1 MWNKEKEDFLMSNW
15 NKMLDKELISVLK
28 VSPYSFYKKKR
39 ELGCT
44 KTHWDD
50 NKISLLKEYYPTSSW
65 EDLFDILGCNSKTSI
80 ISMAY
85 KFGIK
90 RSIYNDKKLNDSD
103 KTYIAQNS
111 HCININ
117 EIAKTLNKS
126 VEAVVRFCTNNEL
139 KYYYKNSLKPWDIDK
154 FKEMYPFYTNKYL
167 SNKYFTYLTP
177 KQIRAQ
183 AQKLKIVKDVS
194 KSVKWYDPENILY
207 LLKQVILKIER
218 VPLLIELETLGLPSE
233 KTFTRYF
240 GSFTKACELIGVER
254 PTYANRKGKL
264 SILKDNFNNYCFSM
278 SEVIIGNILFDF
290 GLPVEKEVKYKNFIC
305 DKMCG
310 EKRCDWKIQNKI
322 IEFFGMIGYMDYN
335 NGVELKIE
343 LCKKHNIPL
352 LDLYPE
358 DIKNIEQLKIK
369 IKQFLKI

>member
-126 VEAVVRFCTNNEL
+126 VEAVVRFL
-139 KYYYKNSLKPWDIDK
+139 YK
-154 FKEMYPFYTNKYL
+154 
-167 SNKYFTYLTP
+167 
-177 KQIRAQ
+177 
-183 AQKLKIVKDVS
+183 
-194 KSVKWYDPENILY
+194 
-207 LLKQVILKIER
+207 
-218 VPLLIELETLGLPSE
+218 
-233 KTFTRYF
+233 
-240 GSFTKACELIGVER
+240 
-254 PTYANRKGKL
+254 
-264 SILKDNFNNYCFSM
+264 
-278 SEVIIGNILFDF
+278 
-290 GLPVEKEVKYKNFIC
+290 
-305 DKMCG
+305 
-310 EKRCDWKIQNKI
+310 
-322 IEFFGMIGYMDYN
+322 
-335 NGVELKIE
+335 
-343 LCKKHNIPL
+343 
-352 LDLYPE
+352 
-358 DIKNIEQLKIK
+358 
-369 IKQFLKI
+369 